1 MALNPNLTSTSGL
14 NDASAIYY
22 DRVLLEFL
30 KFPLFFQESAEKRP
44 MPGKN
49 GTQIQF
55 LRPVV
60 LSVATS
66 PINEGVNPNGALWN
80 TTKILATPLQYGNY
94 VAFSDRLVL
103 EAYDNITEA
112 IHEVL
117 GYNAGL
123 TFDTLQRN
131 QMQGNMTIQYTGSA
145 NTEGTVSVACAAID
159 FRKAA
164 KALQSLAVLPFEDG
178 CFHGLLHPATA
189 ADLQADSTAGGWLD
203 VNKYISIEK
212 NHEKVLRGEIGKLF
226 NIRFQATPNIATG
239 AGAGSPAAT
248 TYHNWVIGKQ
258 AVGSVDVANEGIEK
272 IVHMPGDAGVADPL
286 NLTGSI
292 GYKFYSVFPVLDS
305 NRAIEVIGT
314 SAY

>member
-1 MALNPNLTSTSGL
+1 MSLNTNLTSTSGL
-14 NDASAIYY
+14 NDAAAIFY
-22 DRVLLEFL
+22 DRTLLDFL
-30 KFPLFFQESAEKRP
+30 QFPLFFQDSAEKRP

-55 LRPVV
+55 LRPVT
-60 LSVATS
+60 LAVATTA
-66 PINEGVNPNGALWN
+66 ITEGTNPNGALWN

-94 VAFSDRLVL
+94 VAFSDRLIL

-131 QMQGNMTIQYTGSA
+131 QMDGNMTTQYTGTAVSEI
-145 NTEGTVSVACAAID
+145 TTSVACAAVD

-164 KALQSLAVLPFEDG
+164 KALNTLAVMTFEDG
-178 CFHGLLHPATA
+178 CFHGLVHPATS
-189 ADLQADSTAGGWLD
+189 ADLQADSSAGGWLD
-203 VNKYISIEK
+203 VNKYVSIEK
-212 NHEKVLRGEIGKLF
+212 EHAKLLRGEIGKMF
-226 NIRFQATPNIATG
+226 NIRFQETPNISTG
-239 AGAGSPAAT
+239 VGASSAV

-258 AVGSVDVANEGIEK
+258 AVGSVDVANEGVEK
-272 IVHMPGDAGVADPL
+272 IVHMPGDAGIADPL

-292 GYKFYSVFPVLDS
+292 GYKFYSVFPILDS
-305 NRAIEVIGT
+305 NRAIEVVGT
-314 SAY
+314 SNY

>member
-1 MALNPNLTSTSGL
+1 MALNANLTSTSGL
-14 NDASAIYY
+14 NDASAIFY
-22 DRVLLEFL
+22 DRTLLEFL
-30 KFPLFFQESAEKRP
+30 QFPLFFQESAEKRP

-55 LRPVV
+55 LRPVT
-60 LSVATS
+60 LAVATTA
-66 PINEGVNPNGALWN
+66 ITEGTNPSGALWN

-131 QMQGNMTIQYTGSA
+131 QMDGNMTTQYTGTAVS
-145 NTEGTVSVACAAID
+145 EITVDTACAAVD

-164 KALQSLAVLPFEDG
+164 KALQTLAVLPFEDG
-178 CFHGLLHPATA
+178 CFHGLLHPATS

-212 NHEKVLRGEIGKLF
+212 NHAAMLRGEIGKMF
-226 NIRFQATPNIATG
+226 NIRFQVSPNIKTGTG
-239 AGAGSPAAT
+239 AASAV

-258 AVGSVDVANEGIEK
+258 AVGSVDVANEGVEK

-305 NRAIEVIGT
+305 NRAIEVVGV
-314 SAY
+314 SNY

>member
-1 MALNPNLTSTSGL
+1 MALNTNLTSTSGL
-14 NDASAIYY
+14 NDAAAIYY
-22 DRVLLEFL
+22 DRTLLEFL
-30 KFPLFFQESAEKRP
+30 QVPLFFQESAEKRP

-55 LRPVV
+55 LRPVT
-60 LSVATS
+60 LSVATTA
-66 PINEGVNPNGALWN
+66 ITEGTNPNGALWN

-94 VAFSDRLVL
+94 VAFSDRLIL

-131 QMQGNMTIQYTGSA
+131 QMDGNMTTQYTGSA
-145 NTEGTVSVACAAID
+145 TIETDVNTACAAVD

-164 KALQSLAVLPFEDG
+164 KALQTLAVLPFEDG
-178 CFHGLLHPATA
+178 CYHGLLHPATA

-212 NHEKVLRGEIGKLF
+212 NHEKMLRGEIGKMF
-226 NIRFQATPNIATG
+226 NIRFQATPNVKTG
-239 AGAGSPAAT
+239 VGASSAV

-258 AVGSVDVANEGIEK
+258 AVGSVDVANEGVEK

-292 GYKFYSVFPVLDS
+292 GYKFYSVFPILDS
-305 NRAIEVIGT
+305 NRAIQVVGT
-314 SAY
+314 SNY

>member
-1 MALNPNLTSTSGL
+1 MSLNANLTSTGGL
-14 NDASAIYY
+14 NDASAIFY
-22 DRVLLEFL
+22 DRTLLEFL
-30 KFPLFFQESAEKRP
+30 QFPLFFQESAEKRP

-55 LRPVV
+55 LRPVT
-60 LSVATS
+60 LSVATT
-66 PINEGVNPNGALWN
+66 PITEGTNPNGALWN

-94 VAFSDRLVL
+94 VAFSDRLIL

-131 QMQGNMTIQYTGSA
+131 AMDGNMTTQYTGTAVS
-145 NTEGTVSVACAAID
+145 EITVDTACAAVD

-164 KALQSLAVLPFEDG
+164 KALQTLAVLPFEDG
-178 CFHGLLHPATA
+178 CYHGLLHPATA
-189 ADLQADSTAGGWLD
+189 ADLQADSSAGGWLD
-203 VNKYISIEK
+203 VNKYISIDK
-212 NHEKVLRGEIGKLF
+212 VHEKMLRGEVGKMF
-226 NIRFQATPNIATG
+226 NIRFQVTPNVKTG
-239 AGAGSPAAT
+239 IGAASAV

-258 AVGSVDVANEGIEK
+258 AVGSVDVANEGVEK

-305 NRAIEVIGT
+305 NRAIMVVGT
-314 SAY
+314 SNY

>member
-1 MALNPNLTSTSGL
+1 MALQPNLTSTTGL
-14 NDASAIYY
+14 NDASAIFY
-22 DRVLLEFL
+22 DRTLLEFL
-30 KFPLFFQESAEKRP
+30 QFPLFFQESAEKRP

-55 LRPVV
+55 LRPVT
-60 LSVATS
+60 LSVATT
-66 PINEGVNPNGALWN
+66 PITEGTNPSGALWN
-80 TTKILATPLQYGNY
+80 TTKIMATPLQYGNY

-131 QMQGNMTIQYTGSA
+131 QMAGNMTTYYTGGA
-145 NTEGTVSVACAAID
+145 VSEITTATACAAVD

-164 KALQSLAVLPFEDG
+164 KTLQTLAVLPFEDG
-178 CFHGLLHPATA
+178 CMHGLLHPATA
-189 ADLQADSTAGGWLD
+189 ADLQADSSAGGWLD

-212 NHEKVLRGEIGKLF
+212 NHAAMLRGEVGKMF
-226 NIRFQATPNIATG
+226 NIRFQVTPNASTG
-239 AGAGSPAAT
+239 VGASSAV

-258 AVGSVDVANEGIEK
+258 AVGSVDVANEGVEK

-292 GYKFYSVFPVLDS
+292 GYKFYAVFPVLDS

>member
-1 MALNPNLTSTSGL
+1 MSLNANLTSTSGL
-14 NDASAIYY
+14 NDAAAIYY
-22 DRVLLEFL
+22 DRTLLEFL

-55 LRPVV
+55 LRPVT
-60 LSVATS
+60 LSVATTA
-66 PINEGVNPNGALWN
+66 ITEGTNPDGALWN

-94 VAFSDRLVL
+94 VAFSDRLIL

-131 QMQGNMTIQYTGSA
+131 QMDGNMTIQYTGSA
-145 NTEGTVSVACAAID
+145 GSEGSVNTACAAVD

-164 KALQSLAVLPFEDG
+164 KALQTLAVLPFEDG
-178 CFHGLLHPATA
+178 CYHGLLHPATA
-189 ADLQADSTAGGWLD
+189 ADLQADSSAGAWLD
-203 VNKYISIEK
+203 VNKYVSIEK
-212 NHEKVLRGEIGKLF
+212 EHDKLLRGEIGKMF
-226 NIRFQATPNIATG
+226 NIRFQVTPNIKTGTG
-239 AGAGSPAAT
+239 ASSAT

-258 AVGSVDVANEGIEK
+258 AVGSVDVANEGVEK

-292 GYKFYSVFPVLDS
+292 GYKFYAVFPVLDA

>member
-1 MALNPNLTSTSGL
+1 MSLNANLTSTGGL
-14 NDASAIYY
+14 NDASAIFY
-22 DRVLLEFL
+22 DRTLLDFL
-30 KFPLFFQESAEKRP
+30 QLPLFFQESAEKRP

-55 LRPVV
+55 LRPVT
-60 LSVATS
+60 LAVATTA
-66 PINEGVNPNGALWN
+66 ITEGTNPNGALWN

-94 VAFSDRLVL
+94 VAFSDRLIL

-131 QMQGNMTIQYTGSA
+131 QMDGNMTTQYTGGAVSEI
-145 NTEGTVSVACAAID
+145 TTSVACAAID

-164 KALQSLAVLPFEDG
+164 KALQTLAVLPFEDG
-178 CFHGLLHPATA
+178 CFHGLIHPATA
-189 ADLQADSTAGGWLD
+189 ADLQADSSAGAWLD
-203 VNKYISIEK
+203 VNKYVSIEK
-212 NHEKVLRGEIGKLF
+212 EHAKVLRGEIGKMF
-226 NIRFQATPNIATG
+226 NIRFQATPNITTGTG
-239 AGAGSPAAT
+239 ASSAV

-258 AVGSVDVANEGIEK
+258 AVGSVDVASEGVEK
-272 IVHMPGDAGVADPL
+272 IVHMPGDAGIADPL

-292 GYKFYSVFPVLDS
+292 GYKFYTVFPVLDS
-305 NRAIEVIGT
+305 NRAIEVVGT
-314 SAY
+314 SNY

>member
-1 MALNPNLTSTSGL
+1 MSLNTNLTSTSGL
-14 NDASAIYY
+14 NDAAAIFY
-22 DRVLLEFL
+22 DRTLLDFL
-30 KFPLFFQESAEKRP
+30 QFPLFFQDSAEKRP

-55 LRPVV
+55 LRPVT
-60 LSVATS
+60 LAVATTA
-66 PINEGVNPNGALWN
+66 ITEGTNPNGALWN

-94 VAFSDRLVL
+94 VAFSDRLIL

-131 QMQGNMTIQYTGSA
+131 QMDGNMTTQYTGTATSEI
-145 NTEGTVSVACAAID
+145 TTSVACAAVD

-164 KALQSLAVLPFEDG
+164 KALNTLAVMTFEDG
-178 CFHGLLHPATA
+178 CFHGLVHPATS
-189 ADLQADSTAGGWLD
+189 ADLQADSSAGGWLD
-203 VNKYISIEK
+203 VNKYVSIEK
-212 NHEKVLRGEIGKLF
+212 EHAKLLRGEIGKMF
-226 NIRFQATPNIATG
+226 NIRFQETPNISTG
-239 AGAGSPAAT
+239 VGASSAV

-258 AVGSVDVANEGIEK
+258 AVGSVDVANEGVEK
-272 IVHMPGDAGVADPL
+272 IVHMPGDAGIADPL

-292 GYKFYSVFPVLDS
+292 GYKF
-305 NRAIEVIGT
+305 
-314 SAY
+314 

>member
-60 LSVATS
+60 LSVATT
-66 PINEGVNPNGALWN
+66 PINEGTNPSGALWN

-131 QMQGNMTIQYTGSA
+131 QMTGNMTIQYTGA
-145 NTEGTVSVACAAID
+145 ALTELTTSVACAAVD

-164 KALQSLAVLPFEDG
+164 KYLQSLAVLPFEDG
-178 CFHGLLHPATA
+178 CYHGLLHPATA
-189 ADLQADSTAGGWLD
+189 ADLQADSSAGGWLD

-226 NIRFQATPNIATG
+226 NIRFQATPNILTG
-239 AGAGSPAAT
+239 VGAGSAV

-305 NRAIEVIGT
+305 NRAVEVIGT

>member
-55 LRPVV
+55 LRPVT
-60 LSVATS
+60 LAVATTALT
-66 PINEGVNPNGALWN
+66 EGTNPSGALWN

-94 VAFSDRLVL
+94 VAYSDRLVL

-131 QMQGNMTIQYTGSA
+131 QMDGNMTTQFTGSA
-145 NTEGTVSVACAAID
+145 GSEGAVSVACAAVD

-164 KALQSLAVLPFEDG
+164 KALQTLAVLPFEDG
-178 CFHGLLHPATA
+178 CYHGLLHPATA
-189 ADLQADSTAGGWLD
+189 ADLQADSAAGGWLD

-212 NHEKVLRGEIGKLF
+212 EHDKVLRGEIGKMF
-226 NIRFQATPNIATG
+226 NIRFQVTPNVQTGTG
-239 AGAGSPAAT
+239 ASSAV

-258 AVGSVDVANEGIEK
+258 GVGSVDVANEGVTK

-292 GYKFYSVFPVLDS
+292 GYKFYAVFPILDS
-305 NRAIEVIGT
+305 NRAIEVVGT
-314 SAY
+314 SNY

>member
-1 MALNPNLTSTSGL
+1 MSLNTNKTNTSGL
-14 NDASAIYY
+14 NDASAIFY
-22 DRVLLEFL
+22 DRTLLEFL
-30 KFPLFFQESAEKRP
+30 QMPLFFQESAEKRP

-55 LRPVV
+55 LRPVT
-60 LSVATS
+60 LAVATTA
-66 PINEGVNPNGALWN
+66 ITEGTNPDGALWN

-94 VAFSDRLVL
+94 VAFSDRLIL

-131 QMQGNMTIQYTGSA
+131 AMDANMTTQFTGTAMS
-145 NTEGTVSVACAAID
+145 EGTVDTACAAVD

-164 KALQSLAVLPFEDG
+164 KALQTLAVLPFEDG
-178 CFHGLLHPATA
+178 CYHGLLHPATA

-212 NHEKVLRGEIGKLF
+212 NHEKVLRGEVGKMF
-226 NIRFQATPNIATG
+226 NIRFQVTPNVKTGTG
-239 AGAGSPAAT
+239 ANSAV

-258 AVGSVDVANEGIEK
+258 AVGSVDVANEGVEK

-292 GYKFYSVFPVLDS
+292 GYKFYSVFPILDS

-314 SAY
+314 SNY

>member
-1 MALNPNLTSTSGL
+1 MSLNPNLTSTSGL

-60 LSVATS
+60 LSVATT
-66 PINEGVNPNGALWN
+66 PITQGTNPDGALWN

-94 VAFSDRLVL
+94 VAFSDRLIL

-131 QMQGNMTIQYTGSA
+131 QMAGNMTIQYTGSA
-145 NTEGTVSVACAAID
+145 MSEGATAVACSAVD

-164 KALQSLAVLPFEDG
+164 KALQSLAVLPFDDG
-178 CFHGLLHPATA
+178 CFHGLMHPATA

-203 VNKYISIEK
+203 VNKYISLEK

-226 NIRFQATPNIATG
+226 NIRFQASPNIATG
-239 AGAGSPAAT
+239 VGAGSAV

-258 AVGSVDVANEGIEK
+258 AVGSVDVANEGVSK

>member
-1 MALNPNLTSTSGL
+1 MALNTNLTNSSNL
-14 NDASAIYY
+14 NDASAIFY

-60 LSVATS
+60 LAAATT
-66 PINEGVNPNGALWN
+66 PLTEGTNPDGALWT
-80 TTKILATPLQYGNY
+80 TTKINATPLQYGNY

-112 IHEVL
+112 IHEML

-131 QMQGNMTIQYTGSA
+131 QMAANMTTYYTGGVSA
-145 NTEGTVSVACAAID
+145 PETNVVAACAAVD

-164 KALQSLAVLPFEDG
+164 KSLQTLSVLPFEDG

-189 ADLQADSTAGGWLD
+189 ADLQADATAGGWLD

-212 NHEKVLRGEIGKLF
+212 NHSKVLNGEIGKLF
-226 NIRFQATPNIATG
+226 NIRFQVSPNIATG
-239 AGAGSPAAT
+239 VGASSAV

-258 AVGSVDVANEGIEK
+258 AVGSVDVANEGVEK

>member
-1 MALNPNLTSTSGL
+1 MSLNTNLTSTSGL
-14 NDASAIYY
+14 NDAAAIFY
-22 DRVLLEFL
+22 DRTLLDFL
-30 KFPLFFQESAEKRP
+30 QFPLFFQDSAEKRP

-55 LRPVV
+55 LRPVT
-60 LSVATS
+60 LAVATTA
-66 PINEGVNPNGALWN
+66 ITEGTNPNGALWN

-94 VAFSDRLVL
+94 VAFSDRLIL

-131 QMQGNMTIQYTGSA
+131 QMDGNMTTQYTGTAVSEI
-145 NTEGTVSVACAAID
+145 TTSVACAAVD

-164 KALQSLAVLPFEDG
+164 KALNTLAVMTFEDG
-178 CFHGLLHPATA
+178 CFHGLVHPATS
-189 ADLQADSTAGGWLD
+189 ADLQADSSAGGWLD
-203 VNKYISIEK
+203 VNKYVSIEK
-212 NHEKVLRGEIGKLF
+212 EHAKLLRGEIGKMF
-226 NIRFQATPNIATG
+226 NIRFQETPNIQTG
-239 AGAGSPAAT
+239 VGASSAV

-258 AVGSVDVANEGIEK
+258 AVGSVDVANEGVEK
-272 IVHMPGDAGVADPL
+272 IVHMPGDAGIADPL

-292 GYKFYSVFPVLDS
+292 GYKFYSVFPILDS
-305 NRAIEVIGT
+305 NRAIEVVGT
-314 SAY
+314 SNY

>member
-55 LRPVV
+55 LRPVT
-60 LSVATS
+60 LSVATT
-66 PINEGVNPNGALWN
+66 PITEGTNPSGALWN

-94 VAFSDRLVL
+94 VAFSDRLIL

-145 NTEGTVSVACAAID
+145 ITELTVSVACAAID

-164 KALQSLAVLPFEDG
+164 KSLQTLAVLPFEDG
-178 CFHGLLHPATA
+178 CYHGLVHPATA
-189 ADLQADSTAGGWLD
+189 ADLQADSSAGGWLD
-203 VNKYISIEK
+203 VNKYVSIDKE
-212 NHEKVLRGEIGKLF
+212 HEKVLRGEIGKMF

-239 AGAGSPAAT
+239 VGAAAAV

-258 AVGSVDVANEGIEK
+258 AVGSVDVANEGVEK

>member
-1 MALNPNLTSTSGL
+1 MSLNPNLTSTSGL

-226 NIRFQATPNIATG
+226 NIRFQASPNIATG
-239 AGAGSPAAT
+239 AGSGNPAAT

>member
-1 MALNPNLTSTSGL
+1 MALNANLTSTSGL
-14 NDASAIYY
+14 NDASAIFY
-22 DRVLLEFL
+22 DRTLLEFL
-30 KFPLFFQESAEKRP
+30 QLPLFFQESAEKRP

-55 LRPVV
+55 LRPVT
-60 LSVATS
+60 LAVATS
-66 PINEGVNPNGALWN
+66 AITEGTNPSGALWN

-94 VAFSDRLVL
+94 VAFSDRLIL
-103 EAYDNITEA
+103 EAYDNITES

-131 QMQGNMTIQYTGSA
+131 QMAGNMTIQYTGSA
-145 NTEGTVSVACAAID
+145 GSEGAVSVACAAID

-164 KALQSLAVLPFEDG
+164 KSLQTLAVLPFEDG
-178 CFHGLLHPATA
+178 CYHGLIHPATA
-189 ADLQADSTAGGWLD
+189 ADLQADSAAGGWLD
-203 VNKYISIEK
+203 VNKYVSIDKEH
-212 NHEKVLRGEIGKLF
+212 NKVLMGEIGKMF
-226 NIRFQATPNIATG
+226 NIRFQQTPNVATG
-239 AGAGSPAAT
+239 TGAASAV

-258 AVGSVDVANEGIEK
+258 AVGSVDVANEGVEK

-292 GYKFYSVFPVLDS
+292 GYKFYAVFPVLDS

>member
-1 MALNPNLTSTSGL
+1 M
-14 NDASAIYY
+14 
-22 DRVLLEFL
+22 
-30 KFPLFFQESAEKRP
+30 
-44 MPGKN
+44 
-49 GTQIQF
+49 
-55 LRPVV
+55 
-60 LSVATS
+60 
-66 PINEGVNPNGALWN
+66 
-80 TTKILATPLQYGNY
+80 NY
-94 VAFSDRLVL
+94 VAFSDRLIL

-131 QMQGNMTIQYTGSA
+131 QMAGNMTTQYTGTAVS
-145 NTEGTVSVACAAID
+145 EITVSVACAAID

-164 KALQSLAVLPFEDG
+164 KSLQTLAVLPFEDG
-178 CFHGLLHPATA
+178 CYHGLLHPATS

-203 VNKYISIEK
+203 VNKYVSIDKEHNK
-212 NHEKVLRGEIGKLF
+212 LLNGEIGKMF
-226 NIRFQATPNIATG
+226 NIRFQTTPNVATG
-239 AGAGSPAAT
+239 VGAASAV

-258 AVGSVDVANEGIEK
+258 AVGSVDVANEGVEK

-314 SAY
+314 SNY

>member
-1 MALNPNLTSTSGL
+1 MSLNANLTSTSGL
-14 NDASAIYY
+14 NDASAIFY
-22 DRVLLEFL
+22 DRTLLEFL
-30 KFPLFFQESAEKRP
+30 QFPLFFQESAEKRP

-55 LRPVV
+55 LRPVT
-60 LSVATS
+60 LSVATTA
-66 PINEGVNPNGALWN
+66 ITEGTNPNGALWN

-94 VAFSDRLVL
+94 VAFSDRLIL

-112 IHEVL
+112 IHKVL

-131 QMQGNMTIQYTGSA
+131 QMAGNMTTQFTGSA
-145 NTEGTVSVACAAID
+145 GSEGSVSVACAAVD

-164 KALQSLAVLPFEDG
+164 KALQTLAVLPFEDG
-178 CFHGLLHPATA
+178 CYHGLLHPATA
-189 ADLQADSTAGGWLD
+189 ADLQADSAAGGWLD
-203 VNKYISIEK
+203 VNKYVSIDKE
-212 NHEKVLRGEIGKLF
+212 HEKMLRGEIGKMF
-226 NIRFQATPNIATG
+226 NIRFQVTPNVATG
-239 AGAGSPAAT
+239 TGASSAT
-248 TYHNWVIGKQ
+248 TYHNWVIGEQ
-258 AVGSVDVANEGIEK
+258 AVGSVDVANEGVEK

-292 GYKFYSVFPVLDS
+292 GYKFYAVFPVLDS

>member
-1 MALNPNLTSTSGL
+1 MSLNANLTSTGGL
-14 NDASAIYY
+14 NDASAIFY
-22 DRVLLEFL
+22 DRTLLTFL
-30 KFPLFFQESAEKRP
+30 EFPLFFQESAEKRP

-55 LRPVV
+55 LRPVT
-60 LSVATS
+60 LSVATTALT
-66 PINEGVNPNGALWN
+66 EGTNPNGALWN

-94 VAFSDRLVL
+94 VAFSDRLIL
-103 EAYDNITEA
+103 ESYDNITEA
-112 IHEVL
+112 IHKVL

-131 QMQGNMTIQYTGSA
+131 QMDGNMTTQYTGSA
-145 NTEGTVSVACAAID
+145 VSEITVSVACAAVD

-164 KALQSLAVLPFEDG
+164 KSLQTLAVMPFEDG

-189 ADLQADSTAGGWLD
+189 ADLQADSAAGGWLD
-203 VNKYISIEK
+203 VNKYVSIDKEH
-212 NHEKVLRGEIGKLF
+212 NKVLNGEIGKMF
-226 NIRFQATPNIATG
+226 NIRFQVTPNVQTGTG
-239 AGAGSPAAT
+239 AASAV
-248 TYHNWVIGKQ
+248 TYHNWVIGQ
-258 AVGSVDVANEGIEK
+258 EAVGSVDVANEGVEK

-292 GYKFYSVFPVLDS
+292 GYKFYAVFPVLDS
-305 NRAIEVIGT
+305 NRAIEVVGT